1 MYANE
6 QLLVTIPTME
16 INENKAFSEAITY
29 LYSFINLETK
39 RHDRYLASKLDTTRI
54 RRMLAALDSPHLT
67 FPSIHI
73 AGTKGKGSVAVM
85 CTYCLRAAGLRVG
98 LFTSPHLVDFR
109 ERIRILTPEDED
121 GRIPEDNFIQHLE
134 TVKSLLPDFPGATW
148 FELVTILAFMHFAAE
163 KVDIAVVEVGL
174 GGRLDTTNVLT
185 PLVSVITSLSLDH
198 TKLLG
203 DTLTH
208 IAFEK
213 GGIIKPGIPLVCAPQ
228 KDEALQKLEEIVAE
242 RNAPFILIG
251 RDWQFHSQKQPN
263 SRKQTLHIKQSA
275 VSSQQSA
282 VGSSFFDAPAAIP
295 LNLIGEHQVENAMV
309 AVAAL
314 NVVKEQFGVGET
326 AVRHGLATVQWPG
339 RLQILHHGNTIS
351 PMVLVDCAH
360 NPDSALKLHQAL
372 IHDFTYNKLWFILGV
387 PADKDVSGVLKAL
400 FPLAEGII
408 VTTANHPR
416 SAAPEQLAQISA
428 EHGFEATPAS
438 TMADAVQLARQQ
450 ARSGDL
456 ICITG
461 SIIVVG
467 DLLNQWDSL
476 QSVFTSV

>member
-1 MYANE
+1 MK
-6 QLLVTIPTME
+6 I
-16 INENKAFSEAITY
+16 KAFTEAITY

-39 RHDRYLASKLDTTRI
+39 RQDRYLASKLDTTRI
-54 RRMLAALDSPHLT
+54 RRMLAALDSPHHT

-73 AGTKGKGSVAVM
+73 AGTKGKGSVAAM
-85 CTYCLRAAGLRVG
+85 CTYILRAAGLRVG

-121 GRIPEDNFIQHLE
+121 GRIPEGDFIRHLE
-134 TVKSLLPDFPGATW
+134 TIKTLVPDYPGATW
-148 FELVTILAFMHFAAE
+148 FELVTILGFMHFTAE

-203 DTLTH
+203 DTLTQ

-213 GGIIKPGIPLVCAPQ
+213 GGIIKPGIPVVSAPQ
-228 KDEALQKLEEIVAE
+228 ADEALQKLQEIATE
-242 RNAPFILIG
+242 RNPPFTLVG
-251 RDWQFHSQKQPN
+251 KDWQFHAEKQAN
-263 SRKQTLHIKQSA
+263 SHKQILHITQLPSANRQLSIVNCQS
-275 VSSQQSA
+275 S
-282 VGSSFFDAPAAIP
+282 IP
-295 LNLIGEHQVENAMV
+295 LNLIGVHQVENAMV

-314 NVVKEQFGVGET
+314 DVVKAVLGVGET
-326 AVRHGLATVQWPG
+326 AVYKGLASVQWPG
-339 RLQILHHGNTIS
+339 RLQILHHGDANS
-351 PMVLVDCAH
+351 PTVLVDGAH
-360 NPDSALKLHQAL
+360 NPDSAIKLKHAL
-372 IHDFTYNKLWFILGV
+372 ANDFTFGNLWFILGS
-387 PADKDVSGVLKAL
+387 PGDKDISGVIKAL
-400 FPLAEGII
+400 FPLANGII

-416 SAAPEQLAQISA
+416 SATPDQLVKLSA
-428 EHGFEATPAS
+428 EYGFDAIPAP
-438 TMADAVQLARQQ
+438 TMADAVQIAAQQ
-450 ARSGDL
+450 TQPGDL

-476 QSVFTSV
+476 QSVFSERSDFTY

>member
-1 MYANE
+1 MDF
-6 QLLVTIPTME
+6 
-16 INENKAFSEAITY
+16 NENEAFSEAIDY

-39 RHDRYLASKLDTTRI
+39 LHDRYVASKLDTTRA
-54 RRMLAALDSPHLT
+54 RRMMVALGSPHQA

-73 AGTKGKGSVAVM
+73 AGTKGKGSVAAM
-85 CTYCLRAAGLRVG
+85 CAYSLRAAGLRVG
-98 LFTSPHLVDFR
+98 LYTSPHLVDFR
-109 ERIRILTPEDED
+109 ERIRILTPGDED
-121 GRIPEDNFIQHLE
+121 GRIPEANFID
-134 TVKSLLPDFPGATW
+134 LLNQIKAYLPEYPDATW
-148 FELVTILAFMHFAAE
+148 FELVTILAFLHFAAE

-174 GGRLDTTNVLT
+174 GGRLDTTNVIT

-203 DTLTH
+203 DTLTQ

-213 GGIIKPGIPLVCAPQ
+213 GGIIKPDIPVVSAPQ
-228 KDEALQKLEEIVAE
+228 KNEALQKLQEIAIE
-242 RNAPFILIG
+242 RHAPFTLIG
-251 RDWQFHSQKQPN
+251 KDWQFHAGKQPN
-263 SRKQTLHIKQSA
+263 SRKQTLHITQSPLLNLHSLFPTP
-275 VSSQQSA
+275 VE
-282 VGSSFFDAPAAIP
+282 IP

-314 NVVKEQFGVGET
+314 DVVRAHFEGVGET
-326 AVRHGLATVQWPG
+326 AVRQGLATVQWPG
-339 RLQILHHGNTIS
+339 RLQILHHGDAHS

-360 NPDSALKLHQAL
+360 NPDSALKLRQAL
-372 IHDFTYNKLWFILGV
+372 THDFTYNKLWFILGA
-387 PADKDVSGVLKAL
+387 PADKDISGVMKIL
-400 FPLAEGII
+400 FPLAEGVI

-416 SAAPEQLAQISA
+416 SATPEQLVQKSV
-428 EHGFEATPAS
+428 EQGFNAVPAP
-438 TMADAVQLARQQ
+438 TMAEAVQLAGRHVQ
-450 ARSGDL
+450 SGDL